1 MTIHFDEFFFLASD
15 GLHKLVAVEIP
26 FLVTLETTLGT
37 AEKEEEVNA
46 GVSVKRTVMSD
57 FVGLE
62 ESDKATRDAVI
73 KFSFY
78 LSIGNMEEAFKSIK
92 TIKNQH
98 VWGNLARMC
107 VKSQRLD
114 VAAICL
120 GKMEHAAGAR
130 ALRQIN
136 AANEEKDVK
145 TAVLAVYLGMY
156 EEAEQLLIRC
166 KRFDLLNKLY
176 QDSGQ
181 WEKAL
186 EVAENADR
194 IHLRSTFYNFAK
206 HLEKKGNAI

>member
-1 MTIHFDEFFFLASD
+1 MNLFSASD

-26 FLVTLETTLGT
+26 FLVTLETNSESSSEGD
-37 AEKEEEVNA
+37 EMNA

-92 TIKNQH
+92 TIRNQH

-136 AANEEKDVK
+136 ESAGTEEKDVK

-156 EEAEQLLIRC
+156 EEAEQLLIRS

-186 EVAENADR
+186 EVAENVDR

-206 HLEKKGNAI
+206 HLEKKGSNAI

>member
-1 MTIHFDEFFFLASD
+1 MAPLFEQNYVKQKIPV
-15 GLHKLVAVEIP
+15 HKFP
-26 FLVTLETTLGT
+26 
-37 AEKEEEVNA
+37 
-46 GVSVKRTVMSD
+46 
-57 FVGLE
+57 
-62 ESDKATRDAVI
+62 
-73 KFSFY
+73 
-78 LSIGNMEEAFKSIK
+78 SI
-92 TIKNQH
+92 
-98 VWGNLARMC
+98 
-107 VKSQRLD
+107 
-114 VAAICL
+114 L

-136 AANEEKDVK
+136 SNPNEDKDVK

-186 EVAENADR
+186 EVAENVDR

>member
-1 MTIHFDEFFFLASD
+1 M
-15 GLHKLVAVEIP
+15 
-26 FLVTLETTLGT
+26 
-37 AEKEEEVNA
+37 NA

-136 AANEEKDVK
+136 EAASGNEEKDVK

-186 EVAENADR
+186 EVAENVDR

-206 HLEKKGNAI
+206 HLEKKGSNAI